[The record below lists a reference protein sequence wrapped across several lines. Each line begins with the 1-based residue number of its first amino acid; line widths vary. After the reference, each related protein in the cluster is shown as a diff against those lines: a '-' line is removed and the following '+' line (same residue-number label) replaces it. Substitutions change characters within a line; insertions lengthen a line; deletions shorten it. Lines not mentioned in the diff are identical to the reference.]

1 MVRIVYLLV
10 LFFAA
15 GAEAGPDR
23 PKHYTQFA
31 TAMVAW
37 EALIDRARKPHPTGL
52 TDQEYQVSHAIQT
65 QEAEHVAHLL
75 NPLLRSPE
83 ETYATGR
90 YVLTGEGL
98 ECGLIRQLL
107 RKAFRHLAEHRS
119 HDYILFY
126 LTGMGG
132 ILKEWGLID
141 EQMQVVSVDL
151 KYPLTADEA
160 ESVLTCVEKI
170 LEKRRK

>member
-1 MVRIVYLLV
+1 MLRIVYLLV
-10 LFFAA
+10 VFFAA
-15 GAEAGPDR
+15 GAEAGPNR

-37 EALIDRARKPHPTGL
+37 EELIDRARKPKPEGL
-52 TDQEYQVSHAIQT
+52 TDQEYQANHAIRS

-75 NPLLRSPE
+75 NPLLTSPD
-83 ETYATGR
+83 ETYATGH

-107 RKAFRHLAEHRS
+107 RKAFRHLSEYRS

-141 EQMQVVSVDL
+141 ERMQVLPVDL
-151 KYPLTADEA
+151 KYPLTGNEA

-170 LEKRRK
+170 LEKRRQ